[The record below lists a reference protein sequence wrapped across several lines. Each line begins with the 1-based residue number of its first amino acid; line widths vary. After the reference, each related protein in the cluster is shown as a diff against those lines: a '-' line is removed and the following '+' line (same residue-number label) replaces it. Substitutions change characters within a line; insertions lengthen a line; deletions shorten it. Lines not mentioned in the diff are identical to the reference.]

1 MKKFISTII
10 LICFTFTFIFAD
22 TFINS
27 KLDEQDKL
35 LDDLEVEMNNIKL
48 LVTSLQS
55 DNANLVTYSE
65 SLEKRIETCNQK
77 IYDMQETII
86 SMKKALISNKEDT
99 HEVISILG
107 EMQEELN
114 NYKTYINEL
123 EKKAKCT
130 DTFVQIL
137 IPTLSVPMIVNGIYL
152 YANGN
157 ENYGKLCIGSGVV
170 MLVGAELVW
179 NGGKFILKIW

>member
-1 MKKFISTII
+1 MKKFISII
-10 LICFTFTFIFAD
+10 LLISFTFTFVFAD
-22 TFINS
+22 TFVNS

-35 LDDLEVEMNNIKL
+35 LDDLELEMNNIKL

-55 DNANLVTYSE
+55 DNTNLITYSE
-65 SLEKRIETCNQK
+65 SLEKRIESCNQK
-77 IYDMQETII
+77 IYDMQETIV
-86 SMKKALISNKEDT
+86 SMKKALTSNKEDT

-114 NYKTYINEL
+114 KYKIYINEV
-123 EKKAKCT
+123 EKKAKRT

-137 IPTLSVPMIVNGIYL
+137 IPTLSVPMIANGIYL

-157 ENYGKLCIGSGVV
+157 ESYGKLCIGSGVI